1 MPLASIN
8 GTEIHYDEHGAGPA
22 VVLIHGLGSSGAD
35 WAFQLPA
42 LRPQFRLIV
51 PDLRGAG
58 LSGKP
63 AGPYRVAQFADDLW
77 ALLEHIGTPQA
88 HLVGFSLGG
97 AVALEMALQRPQ
109 QAGRLVTINALP
121 SYRIDAWQKWW
132 QAHGQLLMVRWLGLP
147 RAARLIGAR
156 LFPEPHQ
163 AAMRRRVEEVV
174 GANARRP
181 YLDTVRALMNW
192 CAADRLDRLQSR
204 LLMLSAEYDYTS
216 LAEKHEWAERLGAEH
231 RVVRGSRHGT
241 PFDAIHA
248 TNACLLAWLAEQPLP
263 ANAELRV
270 DGPERTPAM
279 APD

>member
-42 LRPQFRLIV
+42 LRSEFRVIV

-63 AGPYRVAQFADDLW
+63 AGPFSVAQFADDLW
-77 ALLEHIGTPQA
+77 ALVEHLKIDRV

-97 AVALEMALQRPQ
+97 AVALEMALQRPPQ
-109 QAGRLVTINALP
+109 VARVVTINALP
-121 SYRIDAWQKWW
+121 SYRIDQWAKWW
-132 QAHGQLLMVRWLGLP
+132 QAYAQLWMVRWLGLP

-192 CAADRLDRLQSR
+192 CAADRLDGLQAS
-204 LLMLSAEYDYTS
+204 LLMLSAEFDYTS
-216 LAEKHEWAERLGAEH
+216 LDEKHQWAERLGAEH
-231 RVVRGSRHGT
+231 RVIKGSRHGT
-241 PFDAIHA
+241 PFDSIHA
-248 TNACLLAWLAEQPLP
+248 TNACLHAWLADRPLP
-263 ANAELRV
+263 ADTELSV

>member
-35 WAFQLPA
+35 WAFQVPA
-42 LRPQFRLIV
+42 LRPHFRVIV

-63 AGPYRVAQFADDLW
+63 EGPYRVEQFAEDLW
-77 ALLEHIGTPQA
+77 ALLDHLGVTEAQ
-88 HLVGFSLGG
+88 LVGFSLGG
-97 AVALEMALQRPQ
+97 AVALEMALQRAQ
-109 QAGRLVTINALP
+109 QVSSVVTINTLP
-121 SYRIDAWQKWW
+121 SYRIDQWAKWW
-132 QAHGQLLMVRWLGLP
+132 QARAQILMVRWLGLP
-147 RAARLIGAR
+147 RAARMISAR

-163 AAMRRRVEEVV
+163 AAMRRRVVEVV

-192 CAADRLDRLQSR
+192 CAADRVHGLHSR
-204 LLMLSAEYDYTS
+204 LLMLSAEFDYTT
-216 LAEKHEWAERLGAEH
+216 LAEKHHWAERLGAEH
-231 RVVRGSRHGT
+231 RVIKGSRHGT
-241 PFDAIHA
+241 PFDSIHA
-248 TNACLLAWLAEQPLP
+248 TNACLCAWLAGQPLP
-263 ANAELRV
+263 SDAELSV

>member
-22 VVLIHGLGSSGAD
+22 VMLIHGLGSSGAD

-42 LRPQFRLIV
+42 LRPHFRLIV

-63 AGPYRVAQFADDLW
+63 AGPFSIQQFADDLW
-77 ALLEHIGTPQA
+77 ALLA
-88 HLVGFSLGG
+88 HLGIQQVDLVGFSLGG
-97 AVALEMALQRPQ
+97 AVALEMALQQPSQVARV
-109 QAGRLVTINALP
+109 VTINALP
-121 SYRIDAWQKWW
+121 SYRIDQWAKWW
-132 QAHGQLLMVRWLGLP
+132 QAHAQLWMVRWLGLP
-147 RAARLIGAR
+147 RTARLIGAR

-181 YLDTVRALMNW
+181 YLDTVRALMRW
-192 CAADRLDRLQSR
+192 CAADRLDQLQSR
-204 LLMLSAEYDYTS
+204 LLMLSAEHDYTT
-216 LAEKHEWAERLGAEH
+216 LAEKHHWAQRLGAEH
-231 RVVRGSRHGT
+231 RVIAGSRHGT

-248 TNACLLAWLAEQPLP
+248 SNTCLCAFLVGQPLP
-263 ANAELRV
+263 ADAELSV
-270 DGPERTPAM
+270 DGPQRTPAM

>member
-42 LRPQFRLIV
+42 LRPHFRVIV

-63 AGPYRVAQFADDLW
+63 AGPYRVEQFADDIW
-77 ALLEHIGTPQA
+77 ALLEHLGETEAQ
-88 HLVGFSLGG
+88 LVGFSLGG
-97 AVALEMALQRPQ
+97 AVALEMALQRATQVPSV
-109 QAGRLVTINALP
+109 VTINTLP
-121 SYRIDAWQKWW
+121 SYRIDQWAKWW
-132 QAHGQLLMVRWLGLP
+132 QARAQILMVRWLGLP
-147 RAARLIGAR
+147 RAARMIGAR

-192 CAADRLDRLQSR
+192 CAADRVAGLHSR
-204 LLMLSAEYDYTS
+204 LFMLSAEYDYTT
-216 LAEKHEWAERLGAEH
+216 LAEKRHWAERLGAEH
-231 RVVRGSRHGT
+231 RVIAGSRHGT
-241 PFDAIHA
+241 PFDSINA
-248 TNACLLAWLAEQPLP
+248 TNACLYAWLSGQPLP
-263 ANAELRV
+263 PDAELSV